1 MGRKSDKTK
10 EKEKPCPEKKTEK
23 ATRRSHR
30 HSRRRKRSPS
40 VSDRIDSATEEN
52 EALLKGS
59 RAGTEEGQE
68 DKGGKEEGSEGS
80 TDAKDKAVEDE
91 IPKVSASRRS
101 SKKQTAGVEGGAKT
115 EDASAGDDEWKED
128 KSFWEGEGGAVS
140 ISHESLQLFLII
152 TYLPTPF
159 SFDPVH
165 KVLFTVCLNP

>member
-40 VSDRIDSATEEN
+40 VSEHIESATEEN
-52 EALLKGS
+52 EALLKDS
-59 RAGTEEGQE
+59 QAGTEEGQE
-68 DKGGKEEGSEGS
+68 DKGEKEEVNEGS
-80 TDAKDKAVEDE
+80 IDAKEKAVEDE

-115 EDASAGDDEWKED
+115 EEASPSDDEWKED
-128 KSFWEGEGGAVS
+128 KSFWEGEEGTVS
-140 ISHESLQLFLII
+140 ISNESLQLYLII
-152 TYLPTPF
+152 TCPPHLHWIWYIQF
-159 SFDPVH
+159 F
-165 KVLFTVCLNP
+165 

>member
-40 VSDRIDSATEEN
+40 VSDHIDSATEEN
-52 EALLKGS
+52 EAVLKGS
-59 RAGTEEGQE
+59 QAGTEEGQE
-68 DKGGKEEGSEGS
+68 EKGGKEEESEVS

-91 IPKVSASRRS
+91 IPKVSANRRS

-115 EDASAGDDEWKED
+115 EGTSPSDDEWKED

-140 ISHESLQLFLII
+140 ISHESLHLFLII
-152 TYLPTPF
+152 TCPPHFHLILYIQF
-159 SFDPVH
+159 F
-165 KVLFTVCLNP
+165 

>member
-40 VSDRIDSATEEN
+40 VSEHIDSATEEN

-59 RAGTEEGQE
+59 QAGTGTEEGQE

-80 TDAKDKAVEDE
+80 SDAKDKVVEDE

-115 EDASAGDDEWKED
+115 EDTCPSDDEWKED

-140 ISHESLQLFLII
+140 IIH
-152 TYLPTPF
+152 
-159 SFDPVH
+159 
-165 KVLFTVCLNP
+165 